1 MRELRAAVIG
11 AGRLGSPNARK
22 YAAIPGIKL
31 AHIVDLEAGR
41 AASVASELD
50 ASTLTD
56 YRALAGKVDLVTV
69 ASPGITHHEIASAML
84 KSGID
89 VLLEKPMAQTL
100 AQARELAPLA
110 SARGRILP

>member
-11 AGRLGSPNARK
+11 AGRLGSLHARK

-31 AHIVDLEAGR
+31 VHIVDLDGAR

-50 ASTLTD
+50 ASPLAN

-89 VLLEKPMAQTL
+89 VLLEKPMPRPSRRRAN
-100 AQARELAPLA
+100 
-110 SARGRILP
+110 LPR